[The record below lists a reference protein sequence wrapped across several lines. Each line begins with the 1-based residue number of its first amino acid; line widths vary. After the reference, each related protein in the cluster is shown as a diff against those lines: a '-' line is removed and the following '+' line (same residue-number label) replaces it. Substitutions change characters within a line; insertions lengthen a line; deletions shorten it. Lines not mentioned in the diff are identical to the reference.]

1 MDDATF
7 TRRDALK
14 ISAFGA
20 AALALPF
27 TVQHVGAKQVSQL
40 PADKMPKPYAATFTV
55 PPVKQPVTPGS
66 SNYVIVQKPFE
77 ADLVPGFR
85 TKMWGYDGMFPGPT
99 IAATKGR
106 PIVVRQINQ
115 LPAVPPTLG
124 YVPAT
129 STHLHGHPSLPQYDG
144 YANDVTQPGQYK

>member
-40 PADKMPKPYAATFTV
+40 PADKMPKPYAATFKV
-55 PPVKQPVTPGS
+55 PPVKQPVTR
-66 SNYVIVQKPFE
+66 
-77 ADLVPGFR
+77 AR
-85 TKMWGYDGMFPGPT
+85 
-99 IAATKGR
+99 AT
-106 PIVVRQINQ
+106 
-115 LPAVPPTLG
+115 T
-124 YVPAT
+124 
-129 STHLHGHPSLPQYDG
+129 
-144 YANDVTQPGQYK
+144 